1 MKRKLF
7 LAVFVGLLVIF
18 IGVQNQPVEAK
29 QENPSQ
35 VNKPDIAGRP
45 AKLDR
50 IIFVHPVA
58 PAKPDKP
65 GGGKKPPKEDP
76 PTEDPSKDNSYY
88 ELWGGFLASTAE
100 YYVNPNVGLVTG
112 GDPVATVNA
121 AFETW
126 DTVTAD
132 ELFSY
137 AGTTE
142 KSWYEEDGQ
151 NTISW
156 VKFVPRENLAMAVMW
171 YDPETMIIYEFDIV
185 FNTFHRWGI
194 NPTRKDRAYDI
205 QNVATH
211 EVGHPTGLGD
221 LYGETYSEL
230 TMFGYSSKG
239 ETEKFSLEEGDILGA
254 ESRYSIPWD

>member
-7 LAVFVGLLVIF
+7 LAIVVGLLVVS
-18 IGVQNQPVEAK
+18 IGLQNKPVEAK
-29 QENPSQ
+29 QENLSQ
-35 VNKPDIAGRP
+35 ENKPGIAGRP

-50 IIFVHPVA
+50 IIFVHPAA
-58 PAKPDKP
+58 PAKPDNP

-76 PTEDPSKDNSYY
+76 PKDNSYY
-88 ELWGGFLASTAE
+88 ELWGGYLDSTAE
-100 YYVNPNVGLVTG
+100 YYVNPTVGLVTA
-112 GDPVATVNA
+112 GDPVATVNTA
-121 AFETW
+121 IETW
-126 DTVTAD
+126 DTITAD

-142 KSWYEEDGQ
+142 KSWYELDGQ

-156 VKFVPRENLAMAVMW
+156 VKFVPRDTLAMAVMW
-171 YDPETMIIYEFDIV
+171 YDSETMIIYEFDIV

-205 QNVATH
+205 QNIATH
-211 EVGHPTGLGD
+211 EAGHPTGLGD
-221 LYGETYSEL
+221 LYDEIYSEL

-239 ETEKFSLEEGDILGA
+239 ETEKSSLEEGDILGA
-254 ESRYSIPWD
+254 ESLYGTP